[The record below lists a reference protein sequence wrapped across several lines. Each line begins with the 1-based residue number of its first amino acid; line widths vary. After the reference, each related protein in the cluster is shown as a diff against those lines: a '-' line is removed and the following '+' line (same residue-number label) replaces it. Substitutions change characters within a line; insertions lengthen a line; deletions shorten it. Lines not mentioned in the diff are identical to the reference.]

1 MQPHQER
8 VVAEKNDL
16 GEKLNKLKAFIME
29 SPIFT
34 TLPAAEQKRLN
45 RQYDA
50 MLEYFKILGER
61 ITAFGFAP
69 PIGAVGGFSD
79 KS

>member
-8 VVAEKNDL
+8 VVAEQNEL
-16 GEKLNKLKAFIME
+16 GEKLNKLKAFIVN
-29 SPIFT
+29 PIFK
-34 TLPAAEQKRLN
+34 TLPEAEQKLLN

-50 MLEYFKILGER
+50 MLEYYNILGER
-61 ITAFGFAP
+61 ITAFGFEP
-69 PIGAVGGFSD
+69 RIGAVGGF